1 VDQETSSHQDIGDE
15 RRVIHGVKEDKRGK
29 LSIELVLDLYSTLLV
44 EIWEIVSSLIG
55 EAILAFLFG
64 LAIEKL
70 KDRYPF
76 LNSLKVTEEGI
87 SWNRIREDSRVL
99 SPIDVHRGL
108 QSLINHLFH
117 LFSILAEGVIS
128 RELFPKVFPKV
139 KEAERILFPK

>member
-1 VDQETSSHQDIGDE
+1 MVPGP
-15 RRVIHGVKEDKRGK
+15 KEEKKGK

-55 EAILAFLFG
+55 EAILAFLFC

-70 KDRYPF
+70 KDKYPF
-76 LNSLKVTEEGI
+76 LVSLKVTEEGL
-87 SWNRIREDSRVL
+87 SWNKIREDSRFL
-99 SPIDVHRGL
+99 SPIEVHRGF

-117 LFSILAEGVIS
+117 LFSVLAEGVIS